1 MKAFFSIVA
10 LELKAAFRS
19 KVLYALVAFAVGWVL
34 LLPCVA
40 RGDGTDS
47 GAFALRVLYGLG
59 VVFALVLVSFAAAA
73 AGSLSRDRAAKR
85 LQLTMV
91 RPVRHSLIAL
101 GRMAAL
107 STSAALVLGV
117 ACVALVAREGNSRR
131 CDRVFSPK
139 LEDPAAVA
147 ERTYEE
153 YCEKYPD
160 FRRKSEEAGVG
171 NVKNYL
177 MQNARDEYQSVAK
190 GETATWEFPSAPE
203 RGRFSARVMMTDL
216 FGRLDKVDGVF
227 RLGDAA
233 GEMSRLNKTVARVPL
248 ATAAGGR
255 ESSSGNRVLSFE
267 NRGATDVSFQP
278 RRDIRLLAEADGF
291 AWNLLR
297 AWLVMSA
304 VVSMAIA
311 MAMFLGAC
319 LSRSVAV
326 FCVCSIL
333 AAATVA
339 PTALD
344 QAPDPFTATKVE
356 RVSLRLTA
364 FADAATGPLSSYS
377 PITSL
382 SEGECVEPFAVM
394 SSALTG
400 FALYPLIF
408 SLLAGLVMSRVAG
421 RE

>member
-1 MKAFFSIVA
+1 MKAFLSIVA
-10 LELKAAFRS
+10 LELKAAFRPKS
-19 KVLYALVAFAVGWVL
+19 LYALLAFAIGWVFAW
-34 LLPCVA
+34 PCVA
-40 RGDGTDS
+40 RSDGTDA
-47 GAFALRVLYGLG
+47 GAFALRVLYSLG
-59 VVFALVLVSFAAAA
+59 AVFALVLVSFAAAA

-91 RPVRHSLIAL
+91 RPVWHSLIAL
-101 GRMAAL
+101 GRMTAL
-107 STSAALVLGV
+107 SLSAALVLG
-117 ACVALVAREGNSRR
+117 ASCVALLAREGNSRR
-131 CDRVFSPK
+131 CDHVFAPK

-147 ERTYEE
+147 ERTYKE
-153 YCEKYPD
+153 YCTKFPD
-160 FRRKSEEAGVG
+160 FRRHAEEAGVG

-227 RLGDAA
+227 RLGDAS
-233 GEMSRLNKTVARVPL
+233 GEMIRLNKTVARVPL

-267 NRGATDVSFQP
+267 NRGGTDVSFQP

-326 FCVCSIL
+326 FCVCAIL

-339 PTALD
+339 PTALN

-364 FADAATGPLSSYS
+364 FADAATGPLNSYS
-377 PITSL
+377 PITAL
-382 SEGECVEPFAVM
+382 SEGECVERSDVL
-394 SSALTG
+394 SSALFG
-400 FALYPLIF
+400 FAAFPF
-408 SLLAGLVMSRVAG
+408 VFALLAGLVMSRVAG